1 MERSNRF
8 RLWLPSALALLLF
21 AVFAPTPASADTFTL
36 NIDHC
41 TGGCGNA
48 PFGTIQ
54 LTQGADNSTVH
65 VDISLNDGNQLV
77 HTGLE
82 GSTIA
87 FNIDS
92 DPTITLNNVS
102 LPGWTL
108 DSNSAG
114 SIHFDGF
121 GYFDYSINCCFN
133 QNGSINAQTGAV
145 SFDLTNSDPGGTLHP
160 SDFYE
165 LSTGGDDSVYFG
177 VDILSSAT
185 GNTGP
190 VGDGGGCPTCSS
202 ISSVPEPGTLV
213 LLGSG
218 LSGLALWSRKRRN
231 SPNAQM

>member
-1 MERSNRF
+1 
-8 RLWLPSALALLLF
+8 
-21 AVFAPTPASADTFTL
+21 
-36 NIDHC
+36 
-41 TGGCGNA
+41 
-48 PFGTIQ
+48 
-54 LTQGADNSTVH
+54 VH
-65 VDISLNDGNQLV
+65 VDISLNDGNQFV
-77 HTGLE
+77 HTGLK

-92 DPTITLNNVS
+92 NPTITLKNVT

-121 GYFDYSINCCFN
+121 GYFDYSINCCFDK
-133 QNGSINAQTGAV
+133 NGTSNAQSGAV

-165 LSTGGDDSVYFG
+165 LSTGGTPSVYFAA
-177 VDILSSAT
+177 DILSKAT

-190 VGDGGGCPTCSS
+190 VGDGGCVECSSS
-202 ISSVPEPGTLV
+202 ISNVPEPGTLV

-218 LSGLALWSRKRRN
+218 LSGLALWSWKRR
-231 SPNAQM
+231 S